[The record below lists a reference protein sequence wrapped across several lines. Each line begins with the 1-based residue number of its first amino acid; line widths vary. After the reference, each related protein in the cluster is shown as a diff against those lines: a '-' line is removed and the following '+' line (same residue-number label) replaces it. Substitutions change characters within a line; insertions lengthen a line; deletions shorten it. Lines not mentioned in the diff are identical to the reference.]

1 MASDFH
7 LRYKIELEGKFG
19 HEFLDRKLRYANN
32 SSYRNGVMTRKEA
45 YVHKNIMEELKR
57 IIDDSEI
64 TEDDALWPPSDKV
77 GQQEL
82 KTVIGE
88 EHISFTPSKTG
99 SLTDVNQSKSPEGL
113 QVFYYLGVPGFSTG
127 YDLRVLRKDGLLSNP
142 FVVTSSNP
150 WYKTNTAKFVKNK
163 SKLQTIGCAVLVCSV
178 YFVGK
183 EEIELAV

>member
-7 LRYKIELEGKFG
+7 LRYKVELKGKFG

-113 QVFYYLGVPGFSTG
+113 QVFYYLGVPGFSTEVKEQRAVKLTSPNVQFGRPTPTG
-127 YDLRVLRKDGLLSNP
+127 YQSPGRSH
-142 FVVTSSNP
+142 
-150 WYKTNTAKFVKNK
+150 A
-163 SKLQTIGCAVLVCSV
+163 
-178 YFVGK
+178 
-183 EEIELAV
+183 